1 MEHRFTKLDQ
11 ENVASLS
18 SRFFHDDRFYSLAYI
33 DPRVRKECILGNGIG
48 LWIVS
53 WSIRRRWDAGHARG
67 RVFQHAESALNGDE
81 EGRGRNGRVAEEG
94 NKELDIRAWSCK
106 VTVKVHPFIVFVA
119 SFSDSFPTRSFQI
132 LIRLIQSCINTLLSA
147 LHHSYLPKRP
157 AGRSSRYEIEK
168 RKWKYNHDADPT
180 ENMAVPTNMAVSSV
194 PSSPILLL
202 PTLLNYL
209 WKTARTI
216 LIVRSFPR
224 MDSKKL
230 R

>member
-53 WSIRRRWDAGHARG
+53 WVDSETVGCRSRARSRVPARG
-67 RVFQHAESALNGDE
+67 KRVK
-81 EGRGRNGRVAEEG
+81 RGRVAEEG

-119 SFSDSFPTRSFQI
+119 SSSDSFPTRSFQI

-147 LHHSYLPKRP
+147 LHHSYLPKRRRP